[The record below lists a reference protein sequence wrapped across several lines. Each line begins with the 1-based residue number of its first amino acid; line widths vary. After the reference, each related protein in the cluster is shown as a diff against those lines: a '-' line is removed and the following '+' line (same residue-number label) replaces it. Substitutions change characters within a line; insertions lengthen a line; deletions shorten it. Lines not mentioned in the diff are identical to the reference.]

1 MNKHQSK
8 LRSNYSIR
16 KSTLG
21 VASVIVST
29 LFIVTSHNHAQAA
42 ENANP
47 KDNVVEKQNN
57 AGDSKPSNDATQ
69 PQGSSNQNQSANQAA
84 NTSNTYPAP
93 DQSLKEAIKNPAIV
107 NKEHDIGP
115 KEQVNFQLLD
125 ENNETQYYHFFS
137 IKNPADVY
145 YTKKKAEVELDINT
159 ASTWKK
165 FEVYEN
171 NKKLPVKLVSYSPEP
186 EDHAFIRFPVTDGTQ
201 ELKIVSSTQIDDQ
214 DETNYDYTKLLFA
227 KPIYNDP
234 TLVLDDTND
243 SQPTE
248 NQTNNGTNTN
258 TASQNEASSNNS
270 QNQPQPT
277 TNASQ
282 PTPTDSTTNSSNPVQ
297 PEESSVTDKPSN
309 QEGHKTNENANGTSE
324 VSTDNHSETN
334 KQTVASDNPSNDNKQ
349 YPPADESLQDAI
361 KNPAII
367 DKEHTADNW
376 RPIDFQMKNDK
387 GERQFYHYAST
398 VEPAKVI
405 FTETQPEIELGLKTA
420 STWKKFEI
428 YEGDKKLPVELVS
441 YDSDKDYA
449 YIRFP
454 VSVGTREVK
463 IVSSIE
469 YGENFHEDYDYT
481 LMVFSQPITNN
492 PDDYTDEENYNL
504 QKMLAPYHKAKT
516 LERQVYELEK
526 LQEKLPEK
534 YKQEYKKKLDETKVE
549 LDNQVKS
556 AITEFENVKPTNDQ
570 LTDIQ
575 EANFVVFESEE
586 NNESVMDG
594 FVEHPFYTATLNGQK
609 YVVMKTKDDSYWK
622 DLIVEGK
629 RVVTVS
635 KDTSKNSRT
644 LIFPYVPGKAV
655 YNAIVKVVVA
665 NIGYEGQYHVRIIN
679 RDIKTNDDDTSENNS
694 SEPQNGQSAQED
706 KVTAT
711 NTATNNSTTTS
722 PKDAKTD
729 NADVIEAESDIVKGA
744 DSSVNKDGQHGVD
757 NSSNMENKNHFDKY
771 DLKEME
777 DQIVKDTNSSVNK
790 DVENSVGMTSNSN
803 TDKNADHKDSK
814 VMKLAHVA
822 DNNTGKD
829 AKIDAMKDSIVSV
842 DKVANNKTT
851 EYMPSK
857 VHKNVDKPM
866 KSNDKTGTSSK
877 DNKHSQSKMLP
888 KTGETTSSQSWWGFY
903 ALLGMLALIIPKSRK
918 ESK

>member
-1 MNKHQSK
+1 MNKHQPK

-21 VASVIVST
+21 VASVLVST
-29 LFIVTSHNHAQAA
+29 LFIVTSHNHAQAE
-42 ENANP
+42 ENASP
-47 KDNVVEKQNN
+47 KDNVVENQNN
-57 AGDSKPSNDATQ
+57 STDSKPSNDATQ
-69 PQGSSNQNQSANQAA
+69 SQANSNQNQSANQATNA
-84 NTSNTYPAP
+84 SNTYPAP
-93 DQSLKEAIKNPAIV
+93 DQSLKDAIKNPAIV

-115 KEQVNFQLLD
+115 REQVNFQLLD
-125 ENNETQYYHFFS
+125 KNNETQYYHFFS

-201 ELKIVSSTQIDDQ
+201 ELKIVSSTQIDGQ

-248 NQTNNGTNTN
+248 NQTNNEANAN
-258 TASQNEASSNNS
+258 PVSQNDASRNSSQNQALSTTNNTQPNQPVSSADASNSAQPEASSN
-270 QNQPQPT
+270 
-277 TNASQ
+277 
-282 PTPTDSTTNSSNPVQ
+282 
-297 PEESSVTDKPSN
+297 TDKSTSQKDN
-309 QEGHKTNENANGTSE
+309 GTNKNANGTGEESA
-324 VSTDNHSETN
+324 DKHSETN
-334 KQTVASDNPSNDNKQ
+334 KQTVASDNQSNDNKQ

-376 RPIDFQMKNDK
+376 RPIDFQMKNEK

-405 FTETQPEIELGLKTA
+405 FTKSQPEIELGLKTA

-441 YDSDKDYA
+441 YDSDRDFA

-454 VSVGTREVK
+454 VSDGTKEVK

-469 YGENFHEDYDYT
+469 YGENIHEDYDYT

-492 PDDYTDEENYNL
+492 PNDYTDEETYNL
-504 QKMLAPYHKAKT
+504 QKMLAPYKKAKT

-534 YKQEYKKKLDETKVE
+534 YKPEYKKKLDETKIE
-549 LDNQVKS
+549 LDKQVKS
-556 AITEFENVKPTNDQ
+556 AITEFEKVKPTNDQ

-609 YVVMKTKDDSYWK
+609 YVVMKTEEDSYWK
-622 DLIVEGK
+622 DFIVEGK
-629 RVVTVS
+629 RVITVS
-635 KDTSKNSRT
+635 KDPSKNSRT
-644 LIFPYVPGKAV
+644 LIFPYVPGKAI
-655 YNAIVKVVVA
+655 YNAIVKVVVP
-665 NIGYEGQYHVRIIN
+665 NIGYEGQYHVRVIN
-679 RDIKTNDDDTSENNS
+679 RDIMSKDDDTSQNS
-694 SEPQNGQSAQED
+694 TNEPLNGQTIPKD

-711 NTATNNSTTTS
+711 NTATNNSTAIS
-722 PKDAKTD
+722 SKDATD
-729 NADVIEAESDIVKGA
+729 MV
-744 DSSVNKDGQHGVD
+744 
-757 NSSNMENKNHFDKY
+757 NKNHFDKY

-777 DQIVKDTNSSVNK
+777 DQIDKDTNSSVNK
-790 DVENSVGMTSNSN
+790 DVENSVDMTSNSN
-803 TDKNADHKDSK
+803 TDKNEVK
-814 VMKLAHVA
+814 VMKLANFA
-822 DNNTGKD
+822 DNNIGTE
-829 AKIDAMKDSIVSV
+829 AKIDTTKDSIISV
-842 DKVANNKTT
+842 DKVANNKSKEHTS
-851 EYMPSK
+851 SK
-857 VHKNVDKPM
+857 VYKNIDKQV
-866 KSNDKTGTSSK
+866 KSKEKASTSSK
-877 DNKHSQSKMLP
+877 DNKHSQSRMLP
-888 KTGETTSSQSWWGFY
+888 KTGETTSSQSWWGMY
-903 ALLGMLALIIPKSRK
+903 VLLGMLALFIPKSRK